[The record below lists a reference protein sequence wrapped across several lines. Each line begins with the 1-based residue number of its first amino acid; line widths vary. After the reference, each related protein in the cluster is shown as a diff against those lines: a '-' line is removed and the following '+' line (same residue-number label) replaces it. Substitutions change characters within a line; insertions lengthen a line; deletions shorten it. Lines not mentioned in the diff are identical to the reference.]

1 MNWVYF
7 LHLKTLPAWLALS
20 REDRQAIVEPA
31 FAKAMPEGCGVTIR
45 YFDADAFHANFTDVA
60 MFEASDPKAYYFVIE
75 RLRETPLF
83 SVPYFEITQIIQTLE
98 EGYRTFVAEGM

>member
-31 FAKAMPEGCGVTIR
+31 FAKAMPDGCGVTMR
-45 YFDADAFHANFTDVA
+45 YFDADAFHADFTDIA
-60 MFEASDPKAYYFVIE
+60 MFEAEDPKAYYFVLE

-83 SVPYFEITQIIQTLE
+83 SVPYFEIVQIIQTIE
-98 EGYRTFVAEGM
+98 DGHVAFVAEG